1 MLLISLHAY
10 RNRADDHNT
19 RFPNF
24 STLVVNTL
32 CVCLDCSA
40 DNMIKRS
47 ALDLLINYLKLSNG
61 SFGER
66 EGIMLVEMM
75 LLLLQSKEYNLTN
88 RVYKYL
94 FDQPNAEG
102 VFYIDPLKKSYEL

>member
-1 MLLISLHAY
+1 
-10 RNRADDHNT
+10 
-19 RFPNF
+19 
-24 STLVVNTL
+24 
-32 CVCLDCSA
+32 
-40 DNMIKRS
+40 MIKRS